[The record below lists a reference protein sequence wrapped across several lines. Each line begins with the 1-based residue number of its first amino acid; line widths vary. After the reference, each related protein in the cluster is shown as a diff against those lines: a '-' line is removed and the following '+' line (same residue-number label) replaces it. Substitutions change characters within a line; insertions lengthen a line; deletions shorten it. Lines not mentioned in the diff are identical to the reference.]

1 MEGGSRMNLQTAEL
15 NIRVKGSTSATPDL
29 DWSQVRETVKML
41 NLAVAQVG
49 GSLMHGNDSVNE
61 LTDSFTSMADAV
73 NEIRSMIKDV
83 NISQERQVLGHIDE
97 KCGTLSDKVSGAIIA
112 FQFYDRLSQNL
123 THVNECLSSLSEL
136 VADQTKLYNPSEWMR
151 LQDDIRGRYTM
162 SEEREMFDMVLEG
175 ADLDKILE
183 KFKSNHNED
192 IGEIELF

>member
-1 MEGGSRMNLQTAEL
+1 MNLQTADL
-15 NIRVKGSTSATPDL
+15 NISVKGSNSATPDL

-41 NLAVAQVG
+41 NLAIAQLG

-73 NEIRSMIKDV
+73 NEIRSTIKDV
-83 NISQERQVLGHIDE
+83 DVSQEHQVLGHIDQ
-97 KCGTLSDKVSGAIIA
+97 KCEMLSDKVSGAIIA
-112 FQFYDRLSQNL
+112 FQFYDRFSQNL
-123 THVNECLSSLSEL
+123 THVNECLSSLGEL

-162 SEEREMFDMVLEG
+162 SEEREMFDMVIEG
-175 ADLDKILE
+175 VDLDKILE
-183 KFKSNHNED
+183 KFKSTHNED

>member
-1 MEGGSRMNLQTAEL
+1 MNLQTAEL